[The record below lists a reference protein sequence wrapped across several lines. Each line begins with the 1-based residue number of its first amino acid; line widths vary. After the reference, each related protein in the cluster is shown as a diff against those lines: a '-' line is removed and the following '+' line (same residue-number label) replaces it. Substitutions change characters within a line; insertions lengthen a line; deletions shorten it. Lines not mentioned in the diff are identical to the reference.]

1 VSSAAPSSSAGR
13 VPPVPGVIAAALAL
27 MSALVPG
34 FFVLAALG
42 FSGGRLSG
50 LEWGLLLVPLCLTVG
65 LVVGSILLLIGRS
78 WLALVVSAG
87 ALALLILGG
96 TAFGGWAAGAPGFAL
111 TSGLLPAVAAVLA
124 ARPVV
129 RGWVAGRRAERS
141 SG

>member
-1 VSSAAPSSSAGR
+1 
-13 VPPVPGVIAAALAL
+13 VPGALAVVLAL
-27 MSALVPG
+27 MSGLVPG

-50 LEWGLLLVPLCLTVG
+50 LEWGLLIVPLCLTAG
-65 LVVGSILLLIGRS
+65 LVVGAVLLLLGRS
-78 WLALVVSAG
+78 WATLVVSAG

-96 TAFGGWAAGAPGFAL
+96 TVFGGWAEGAPVFAL
-111 TSGLLPAVAAVLA
+111 TTGLLPAAAAVLA

-141 SG
+141 GG